1 MCSSANREIGIAY
14 SAQPQDASRKIRPQG
29 GREASVATWHTGG
42 TASHETQGFH
52 EEDDGFIIT
61 GKLSG
66 PVA

>member
-14 SAQPQDASRKIRPQG
+14 SAQPQNASRKIRPQG
-29 GREASVATWHTGG
+29 GMETSVARG
-42 TASHETQGFH
+42 TDSHETQGFH
-52 EEDDGFIIT
+52 EDEDDGFIIT